1 VHRAGQV
8 AVGLPRIDRELP
20 RGLAANAVAILP
32 AVAQQTNSYE
42 TFTSTVAATAAENLE
57 FVGVLVDG
65 EGRAV
70 RAVTGDLP
78 LLR

>member
-1 VHRAGQV
+1 
-8 AVGLPRIDRELP
+8 
-20 RGLAANAVAILP
+20 VAILP

-42 TFTSTVAATAAENLE
+42 TFTSTVAATAAEDLE